1 MPRLVE
7 GVADDSTLANPL
19 QRQLRL
25 STGWFGVIMEY
36 EGVLVESSDGAH
48 QQAWKAVA
56 KELGFPQPL
65 GQSFQRIKGLKDT
78 VVCTRVFNWTH
89 NPAVAAKISLRK
101 AELYEALLGQRQPAA
116 MLEARPFLETL
127 KRYDIPIAIA
137 CGLPEKKVAEGL
149 TRFNLAQYFDSVIAA
164 EDSGAP
170 EVEFTLA
177 MAAQQIARP
186 PARCVV
192 IGDSNAS
199 VETAHELGMKCIVV
213 SGLQPIFNFG
223 SADLVVRHL
232 TDLKFVNMKNLFSNE
247 ELVSSEGEP
256 ELEMERDPEFDSYD
270 DSDY

>member
-101 AELYEALLGQRQPAA
+101 AELYEGAA
-116 MLEARPFLETL
+116 GAAAARRHAGGTP
-127 KRYDIPIAIA
+127 
-137 CGLPEKKVAEGL
+137 
-149 TRFNLAQYFDSVIAA
+149 YFDSVIAA